1 VRAEPYGRFKPLP
14 PGAVS
19 LLGEGRILDAVKSVR
34 ASHNLGLREA
44 RDWVDAFI
52 ASEPL
57 LRAQLEAR
65 RKVVRRR
72 LFFVILAFDAV
83 VAAALIWY
91 FWYQPH

>member
-14 PGAVS
+14 PGALS
-19 LLGEGRILDAVKSVR
+19 LLGEGRIPDAVRSVR

-44 RDWVDAFI
+44 REWVDAFI

-65 RKVVRRR
+65 RKTVRRR

-91 FWYQPH
+91 LWYLPH